1 MAHSREALALLL
13 VTARGSVD
21 VDIATARSCIQ
32 QAAAMLDIDLS
43 VRSEATQLPVR
54 NGGLAPWQATLI
66 RSHIESNLSSKIRTT
81 DLAASVQLSTRH
93 FFRTFRHT
101 FGETPGDYIVKQRM
115 LLSQHLMLHSRF
127 SLGQIAL
134 EAGMCDQAH
143 FSRTFRRI
151 VGATPGAWR
160 RGLRALSG
168 ATDDRRMGGCA
179 RARGLSTRS
188 GFHGG
193 PTGSTQSD
201 NRPYAWYPS
210 GHA

>member
-160 RGLRALSG
+160 RGLQALSG

-179 RARGLSTRS
+179 HTRGLPTRS
-188 GFHGG
+188 GRN
-193 PTGSTQSD
+193 TKVRD
-201 NRPYAWYPS
+201 
-210 GHA
+210 